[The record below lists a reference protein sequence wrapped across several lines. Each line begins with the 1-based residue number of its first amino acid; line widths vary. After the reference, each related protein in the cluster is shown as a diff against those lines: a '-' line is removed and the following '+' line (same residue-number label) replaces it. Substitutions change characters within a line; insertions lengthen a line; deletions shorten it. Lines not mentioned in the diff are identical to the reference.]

1 MDEIKACIPF
11 QHCQTDK
18 VAIDTISALT
28 YTSLFH
34 ICCHVHKP
42 FILAID
48 DNHYTPKPPL
58 SPTYSTSTSIYSP
71 SNTHARH
78 MQSCTSDA
86 QCATQLPCKEGAQ
99 REVSGG
105 SKDWFRFQLT
115 DGQSLDLPL
124 SQEKGRVQRDGGKNS
139 SEVFLS
145 CTTGLVSIG

>member
-1 MDEIKACIPF
+1 
-11 QHCQTDK
+11 
-18 VAIDTISALT
+18 
-28 YTSLFH
+28 
-34 ICCHVHKP
+34 
-42 FILAID
+42 
-48 DNHYTPKPPL
+48 
-58 SPTYSTSTSIYSP
+58 
-71 SNTHARH
+71 

-145 CTTGLVSIG
+145 CTTGLVSIGLGRSKLEEGTRAPAKHVKNGLEPIPELIFLYDLLQFP